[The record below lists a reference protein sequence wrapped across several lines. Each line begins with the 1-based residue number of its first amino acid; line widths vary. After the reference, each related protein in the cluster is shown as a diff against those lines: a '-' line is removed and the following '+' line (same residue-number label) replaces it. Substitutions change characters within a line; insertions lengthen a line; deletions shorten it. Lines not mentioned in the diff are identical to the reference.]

1 MNIFEDQTITRLE
14 AMIDRLDDKLNKP
27 TLDRKQQEDLLMVK
41 TTNSGYDEAVK
52 NIQEEAHTKEDLIE
66 RAQMMRDDEIEGE
79 VNQCLEDNLD
89 KYKADC

>member
-1 MNIFEDQTITRLE
+1 MNIFEDKIITRLE
-14 AMIDRLDDKLNKP
+14 AVIDRLDDISNKLNKP

-79 VNQCLEDNLD
+79 VNQCLEDNI
-89 KYKADC
+89 ARG

>member
-1 MNIFEDQTITRLE
+1 MNIFEDQIITRLE
-14 AMIDRLDDKLNKP
+14 AVIGRLDDISNKLNKP

-79 VNQCLEDNLD
+79 VNQCLEDNI
-89 KYKADC
+89 ARG